1 MQLLDS
7 AKLDLSAVAY
17 AEDIR
22 KGINDFLSVYADSLD
37 KKFGHQHIADLQVG
51 PITLTLFCMI
61 SICSNLY
68 SFGIYTKN

>member
-7 AKLDLSAVAY
+7 AKLDLSATAY

-51 PITLTLFCMI
+51 PITWRN
-61 SICSNLY
+61 S
-68 SFGIYTKN
+68 K

>member
-7 AKLDLSAVAY
+7 AKLDLSATAY

-22 KGINDFLSVYADSLD
+22 KGINDFLRVNADSLD

-51 PITLTLFCMI
+51 PITLRYAEWFRMQKFC
-61 SICSNLY
+61 S
-68 SFGIYTKN
+68 SFY

>member
-7 AKLDLSAVAY
+7 AKLDLSATAY

-22 KGINDFLSVYADSLD
+22 KGINGFLSVYADSLD

-51 PITLTLFCMI
+51 PIT
-61 SICSNLY
+61 
-68 SFGIYTKN
+68 